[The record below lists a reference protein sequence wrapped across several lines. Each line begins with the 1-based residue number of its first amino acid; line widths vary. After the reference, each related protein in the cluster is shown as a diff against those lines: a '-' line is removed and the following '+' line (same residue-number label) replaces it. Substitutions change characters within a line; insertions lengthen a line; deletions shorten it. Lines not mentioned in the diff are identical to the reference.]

1 MPIPGASNPIVRR
14 VAGKGL
20 ARYVDFGLGMALMRD
35 ARVPLKSKAMAV
47 GIGVALMTGLVALEI
62 PVESALT
69 LLMPLLGPLDL
80 AIDGAE
86 ETIGTLLVAT
96 MLIAKLAPKD
106 VVELIREE
114 RG

>member
-1 MPIPGASNPIVRR
+1 
-14 VAGKGL
+14 
-20 ARYVDFGLGMALMRD
+20 
-35 ARVPLKSKAMAV
+35 
-47 GIGVALMTGLVALEI
+47 
-62 PVESALT
+62 
-69 LLMPLLGPLDL
+69 MPLLGPLDL